1 MSNISLPAPST
12 TTEVTAEILST
23 MAAES
28 GVVTDYNPGSQ
39 IRTQSESIGAVIE
52 QQGVWAQALAFQA
65 VVYCALGLF
74 GIVPGVASPASG
86 VLLFSTSPA
95 DSGGPPSPLNVS
107 IVQGTLAQTPGGVQV
122 VTIAGAVLLNGSSGV
137 IIPAQ
142 AVVSGSAGNVP
153 ASGVSQII
161 SGLAAPLFVT
171 NPAAFGG
178 GTDPTTPSQSLA
190 LFAAEIGSI
199 GLSSPAA
206 IANAAIGVTAS
217 GTGETC
223 LFSTLFE
230 PWLWAMDTGVSGA
243 ASGMAGWQ
251 LIIDNGTGNASPA
264 LIAAVNAKL
273 NAGTVSG
280 ATNSGPIV
288 GYRDAGVPYSIYAV
302 DPTLAVVSISGTTSN
317 PYTEG
322 VVSGAM
328 SAAVSGYFSL
338 PFGTAAEQA
347 QIAAVVTNAAQGSL
361 TSISVSLSAVSGSP
375 VDLLTPPVSGRVI
388 LSQLNLYLSSG

>member
-1 MSNISLPAPST
+1 
-12 TTEVTAEILST
+12 
-23 MAAES
+23 
-28 GVVTDYNPGSQ
+28 
-39 IRTQSESIGAVIE
+39 
-52 QQGVWAQALAFQA
+52 
-65 VVYCALGLF
+65 
-74 GIVPGVASPASG
+74 
-86 VLLFSTSPA
+86 
-95 DSGGPPSPLNVS
+95 
-107 IVQGTLAQTPGGVQV
+107 
-122 VTIAGAVLLNGSSGV
+122 V

-206 IANAAIGVTAS
+206 IANAAIGVVAS

-230 PWLWAMDTGVSGA
+230 PWLWAVDTGVSGA

-251 LIIDNGTGNASPA
+251 LIIDNGTGNASPG

-347 QIAAVVTNAAQGSL
+347 QIAAVATNAAQGSL